1 MLTLRPELQTP
12 LVSQIVDGLRGM
24 IAGQAL
30 KPGVKLPS
38 IRGFAAMHGVS
49 VFTVVEAY
57 DRLVA
62 QGWLVS
68 RANAGFFVKRRPG
81 EGLPPGDAPAPDPRF
96 DAR

>member
-38 IRGFAAMHGVS
+38 IRGFAAMAN
-49 VFTVVEAY
+49 ELLAIP
-57 DRLVA
+57 
-62 QGWLVS
+62 
-68 RANAGFFVKRRPG
+68 RAFMVWS
-81 EGLPPGDAPAPDPRF
+81 
-96 DAR
+96 